1 METVLRAA
9 QEIIDPTRE
18 NVDAENKKKVI
29 VEGEDTKDAGSI
41 SPPDSGTTSPAL
53 KPIETVSKA
62 TLSFPAP
69 ISTSTAS
76 LKPISPPLSHPS
88 SPTSPIRSISPPSPP
103 PHSRQF
109 VSTSPATRI
118 SSASSSQIFE
128 RNVQESH
135 SLPLASSNSAAP
147 TASKIPAHIATENHI
162 PAVLEASSIAIT
174 DGNIDPENVEIAML
188 TTHQPLAS
196 QVCQHGH
203 REKEKDKVTHVE
215 PEDFLPPSTSHS
227 GHSLGP
233 SHTQDKRRLSFISF
247 SDIVQAEQADL
258 LDSTMLSPSPLQ
270 TMNPGFPAQPMVD
283 QAGLF
288 GITETLVRRRSPSPM
303 KRGPG
308 AAPGSP
314 PRTSASFLP
323 ERSRDMEEGVMVE
336 TMGQALR
343 KSGSGD
349 LDKGG
354 F

>member
-1 METVLRAA
+1 M
-9 QEIIDPTRE
+9 
-18 NVDAENKKKVI
+18 
-29 VEGEDTKDAGSI
+29 
-41 SPPDSGTTSPAL
+41 
-53 KPIETVSKA
+53 
-62 TLSFPAP
+62 
-69 ISTSTAS
+69 
-76 LKPISPPLSHPS
+76 
-88 SPTSPIRSISPPSPP
+88 
-103 PHSRQF
+103 
-109 VSTSPATRI
+109 
-118 SSASSSQIFE
+118 
-128 RNVQESH
+128 QESH
-135 SLPLASSNSAAP
+135 SLPLAPSVPP

-196 QVCQHGH
+196 QVSQHGH
-203 REKEKDKVTHVE
+203 KEKEKDKVTHVE
-215 PEDFLPPSTSHS
+215 PEDFLPSSTSHS
-227 GHSLGP
+227 GHSLGT

-270 TMNPGFPAQPMVD
+270 TMSPGFPAQPMVD

-303 KRGPG
+303 RR

-314 PRTSASFLP
+314 QRTSASFLP

-343 KSGSGD
+343 KTGSGD
-349 LDKGG
+349 LGKGG